1 MAGRHDETDR
11 MKLLLRVERENPDY
25 YQNYK
30 LMMNDLP
37 KDFSTGQIKHMKKK
51 FQELRTLG
59 EEVQW
64 DQRKQSDQVQQAD
77 QDSPDGEKKTK
88 KAKKSIKTQ
97 RDLANEL
104 GADSPQ
110 TIDNLEDLSRVESIE
125 VNESA
130 AFRSTDTVDRTWLLI
145 YATHFQV
152 SPRYLL
158 GVSDDPNE
166 WIATDEGGNPVLD
179 ENEKPIYLIQ
189 PLAIVL
195 PYKIMSYQCINAMF
209 SSVEGRTLL
218 LCFADFIDMKKEYV
232 EDAVAWLALIP
243 RLKSIKNRIVSDVRN
258 AGGIMNFFDGWAE
271 SFLSDSL
278 KKQAEKT
285 AELFTKLGYKN
296 PECLE
301 LLWIISS
308 MDSAT
313 WLKIAKELQD
323 KGFCCREITSE
334 ENPYYKNRSNLRK
347 RVLKERSEKNFES
360 FFA

>member
-64 DQRKQSDQVQQAD
+64 DQRKQSGQVQQAD

-130 AFRSTDTVDRTWLLI
+130 AFRSTDGSARN
-145 YATHFQV
+145 
-152 SPRYLL
+152 YLSQGL
-158 GVSDDPNE
+158 
-166 WIATDEGGNPVLD
+166 
-179 ENEKPIYLIQ
+179 
-189 PLAIVL
+189 
-195 PYKIMSYQCINAMF
+195 
-209 SSVEGRTLL
+209 
-218 LCFADFIDMKKEYV
+218 
-232 EDAVAWLALIP
+232 
-243 RLKSIKNRIVSDVRN
+243 
-258 AGGIMNFFDGWAE
+258 
-271 SFLSDSL
+271 
-278 KKQAEKT
+278 
-285 AELFTKLGYKN
+285 
-296 PECLE
+296 
-301 LLWIISS
+301 
-308 MDSAT
+308 
-313 WLKIAKELQD
+313 
-323 KGFCCREITSE
+323 
-334 ENPYYKNRSNLRK
+334 
-347 RVLKERSEKNFES
+347 
-360 FFA
+360 

>member
-232 EDAVAWLALIP
+232 EDAVAWLALSP
-243 RLKSIKNRIVSDVRN
+243 KLKSIKTPIENAVRE
-258 AGGIMNFFDGWAE
+258 AGGIMNFHADWASSMISE
-271 SFLSDSL
+271 ALE
-278 KKQAEKT
+278 KQAKNT
-285 AELFTKLGYKN
+285 AELFMKLGYKN
-296 PECLE
+296 HECLE
-301 LLWIISS
+301 WLWVISS
-308 MDSAT
+308 TDRDT
-313 WLKIAKELQD
+313 WKRLAEDLQD
-323 KGFCCREITSE
+323 AGFCYRDVTKG

-347 RVLKERSEKNFES
+347 RALKEIKKRAKN
-360 FFA
+360 